1 MDEPKRARD
10 AEEAQDIECE
20 ETAEEPELLAVWFE
34 DKIYSGLL
42 DE

>member
-1 MDEPKRARD
+1 MTENEARAD
-10 AEEAQDIECE
+10 PAQ
-20 ETAEEPELLAVWFE
+20 EPEENTEEELAVWFE

>member
-1 MDEPKRARD
+1 MDEEKRPAQEP
-10 AEEAQDIECE
+10 EENTE
-20 ETAEEPELLAVWFE
+20 EQELLAVYFE